1 MLDGAHFAA
10 RPPVQDLERARA
22 FYSQMAWEVDE
33 RRAAPSSGHDK
44 RVRTDLCSFI
54 SSISQWSHR
63 GRTRVFSTPRPL
75 LGYGPASASSSHEAN
90 DVEQRRTR
98 WKPMSARFAA

>member
-10 RPPVQDLERARA
+10 RPPVQDLE
-22 FYSQMAWEVDE
+22 
-33 RRAAPSSGHDK
+33 
-44 RVRTDLCSFI
+44 
-54 SSISQWSHR
+54 
-63 GRTRVFSTPRPL
+63 RVFSTPRPL